1 MNKKLLILGA
11 AALTTGFLALTAF
24 DGKTLEQQKAEIAQT
39 VTMKLDEIRAAK
51 EQECTDKINT
61 EAQRR
66 FDEIVAQR
74 AAEAAAKPAKGT
86 VKKPVKKGPSVDPL
100 PNKPGTSKPSEDKW
114 KPGGGD
120 GTKPSEEKWKP
131 ANPDGSKPATSS
143 PSKDKWGNPTKSGG
157 GGK

>member
-11 AALTTGFLALTAF
+11 SVLVAGFFTLTAF

-39 VTMKLDEIRAAK
+39 ITMKLDELRMTK
-51 EQECTDKINT
+51 DQECTDKVNM

-74 AAEAAAKPAKGT
+74 AAEAAAKPGS
-86 VKKPVKKGPSVDPL
+86 KKP
-100 PNKPGTSKPSEDKW
+100 SKP
-114 KPGGGD
+114 
-120 GTKPSEEKWKP
+120 KPSGS
-131 ANPDGSKPATSS
+131 GSKGDPS
-143 PSKDKWGNPTKSGG
+143 PVKPTDPQKERPGAGGNQTPEQQKERPGAAQPGDVQQQKKRPGAAGG

>member
-11 AALTTGFLALTAF
+11 SVLVAGFFTLTAF

-39 VTMKLDEIRAAK
+39 ITMKLDELRMTK
-51 EQECTDKINT
+51 DQECTDKVNM

-74 AAEAAAKPAKGT
+74 AAEAAAKPG
-86 VKKPVKKGPSVDPL
+86 KKPTKKPGSKGPSVDPL
-100 PNKPGTSKPSEDKW
+100 PSKPGTGKPSEDKW

-120 GTKPSEEKWKP
+120 GTKPAEDKWKQP
-131 ANPDGSKPATSS
+131 NPDGTKPTGS
-143 PSKDKWGNPTKSGG
+143 PAKDKWGNPVKSGG

>member
-11 AALTTGFLALTAF
+11 SVLVAGFFTLTAF

-39 VTMKLDEIRAAK
+39 ITMKLDELRMAK
-51 EQECTDKINT
+51 EQECTDKVNM

-74 AAEAAAKPAKGT
+74 AAEAAAKPG
-86 VKKPVKKGPSVDPL
+86 KKPVKPKPSGSGSKGDPSPVKPTDPQKER
-100 PNKPGTSKPSEDKW
+100 PGSAGGTQTPEQQKERGGAAKPGDVQQQKKR
-114 KPGGGD
+114 PG
-120 GTKPSEEKWKP
+120 
-131 ANPDGSKPATSS
+131 AA
-143 PSKDKWGNPTKSGG
+143 GG